1 MKRRNKTATACG
13 GYPNMSRV
21 FCGFFGELRGERST
35 DDPGPSTPPQIATE
49 PTDPTFLFPR
59 LPDSSHDLS
68 QRANQRQSNA
78 IGVVGGGSQTQRGC
92 GVRGFRGHSIDRDN
106 FPPKCRM
113 NLFLGVG
120 GYRSRFLNHR
130 NDPPINTATHK
141 NQASNS
147 VPLAQ
152 GSAGGSRLTLPFNAT
167 SRHDP
172 SSDND
177 RLLKA
182 LINE

>member
-1 MKRRNKTATACG
+1 MAIPTCLAFFVGSSVNFGANGQRMIRALPLLPRSPRNPRTPRFSSLDFLTPLMISANVQTNASPTLSEWWGVEAKHNG
-13 GYPNMSRV
+13 G
-21 FCGFFGELRGERST
+21 
-35 DDPGPSTPPQIATE
+35 A
-49 PTDPTFLFPR
+49 
-59 LPDSSHDLS
+59 
-68 QRANQRQSNA
+68 
-78 IGVVGGGSQTQRGC
+78 
-92 GVRGFRGHSIDRDN
+92 GVRGFCGLRGHSIDRDN

-152 GSAGGSRLTLPFNAT
+152 ASAGGSRLTLPFNAT